1 MRPVLPC
8 LLAAALA
15 LAACATPDYYLLPP
29 APAAARQ
36 ASPVRTI
43 VVADLNLPAYAGAL
57 EIAELTG
64 PDTLRLAKRSL
75 WADTP
80 PRALTRHLAAALE
93 ARLGAEVATEPWPGF
108 DSPGLRVEVTVDRM
122 IGAPGTGLEFAGQYA
137 VVAPAE
143 RPPRRAAALRVHRA
157 AAGRGLSRPDGR
169 PLPRNGGARR
179 PHRGQHL
186 RPPRGELKAL
196 GDLTQ

>member
-15 LAACATPDYYLLPP
+15 LAACAAPDYYLLPP
-29 APAAARQ
+29 APAVARQ

-137 VVAPAE
+137 VVAPQSGSLV
-143 RPPRRAAALRVHRA
+143 ALRRFAFTVPPQGGGYPGLMAAHSRA
-157 AAGRGLSRPDGR
+157 MEALADRIAASISGRRTAS
-169 PLPRNGGARR
+169 
-179 PHRGQHL
+179 
-186 RPPRGELKAL
+186 
-196 GDLTQ
+196 